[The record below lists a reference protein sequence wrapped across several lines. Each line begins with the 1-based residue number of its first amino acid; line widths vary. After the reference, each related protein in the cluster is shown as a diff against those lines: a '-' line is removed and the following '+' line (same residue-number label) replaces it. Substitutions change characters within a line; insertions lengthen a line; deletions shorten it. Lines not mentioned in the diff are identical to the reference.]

1 MFIEITKL
9 SAGSG
14 VRSMWLGN
22 MNSGTYLKLATL
34 DGKNYNTFV
43 SLSTVNET
51 IVGNVSFQ
59 SAKTVY
65 DKIKSEW
72 TKGQTVVQYTS
83 MV

>member
-1 MFIEITKL
+1 MFVEITTL

-22 MNSGTYLKLATL
+22 MNSGTYLKLTTL
-34 DGKNYNTFV
+34 DGKTYTTFV
-43 SLSTVNET
+43 FLSSAES
-51 IVGNVSFQ
+51 IVKGSSYQ
-59 SAKTVY
+59 TAKTVY

-83 MV
+83 MG